1 MPRFPMWWT
10 TQAWIRQQR
19 REPQARA
26 LRFSLKMRRKKS
38 KSRIAGLFG
47 SLLMCLVSSGVR
59 KHALHFHQPFVEVF
73 HVPSPFQW
81 ISCFSKWQGA
91 LGGRLLLWFSIQRSD
106 FASWPRWFWHVLTHY
121 HVYQSNKPVWSYLFG
136 PDSHLLRWQPIPP
149 WWLRWWLHWRYG
161 WRTQSTQCSSVGWRV
176 FVPCCQWCPRVSIA
190 CLIEQFQWTAM
201 FGLYI

>member
-106 FASWPRWFWHVLTHY
+106 FASWPRWFWHVLTSWVENH
-121 HVYQSNKPVWSYLFG
+121 QKSSCRNSKKWFKKLC
-136 PDSHLLRWQPIPP
+136 
-149 WWLRWWLHWRYG
+149 
-161 WRTQSTQCSSVGWRV
+161 QSTKKSVFSMV
-176 FVPCCQWCPRVSIA
+176 FPFFPWERP
-190 CLIEQFQWTAM
+190 
-201 FGLYI
+201 